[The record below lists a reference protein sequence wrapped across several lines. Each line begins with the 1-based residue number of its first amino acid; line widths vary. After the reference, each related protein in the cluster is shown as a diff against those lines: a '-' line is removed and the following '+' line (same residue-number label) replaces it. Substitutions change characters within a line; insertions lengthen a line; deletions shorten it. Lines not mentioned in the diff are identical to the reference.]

1 MKVFSDAKI
10 YDLDEIAENKSLRDF
25 LLVVKS
31 IDSEFNS
38 IHTINLLETAHV
50 STTMKQMHDLIE
62 KFRHTI
68 RMFERSKA
76 SFKSHFAF
84 FFNDNSISVS
94 ISFSFNVRSKDDDNR
109 SFFRR
114 KSVESSQCVCEKKH

>member
-1 MKVFSDAKI
+1 MFSDAKI
-10 YDLDEIAENKSLRDF
+10 YDLDEIAENRSLKDF

-31 IDSEFNS
+31 INSEFNS
-38 IHTINLLETAHV
+38 IHTINLLKTAHV

-68 RMFERSKA
+68 RMFEKSKT

-84 FFNDNSISVS
+84 SLDDNSISAS
-94 ISFSFNVRSKDDDNR
+94 TSSFFNVRSKDENNR

-114 KSVESSQCVCEKKH
+114 KLIESFQCVCEEKH